1 MYPWRLAILAILAK
15 MANLCQR
22 AGDSVWRAKVDPWRV
37 AIFAK
42 LATSA
47 KMAKFGKN
55 GEFGTIGDIQN
66 VADILVDAK
75 WPLEIKLL
83 KRFL

>member
-1 MYPWRLAILAILAK
+1 MAYWMPKVYPWRLAILAILAK

-22 AGDSVWRAKVDPWRV
+22 AGDSVWKAKVDPWRV

-55 GEFGTIGDIQN
+55 GEFGTIWRYPECGRYSSGCQ
-66 VADILVDAK
+66 VA
-75 WPLEIKLL
+75 P
-83 KRFL
+83 